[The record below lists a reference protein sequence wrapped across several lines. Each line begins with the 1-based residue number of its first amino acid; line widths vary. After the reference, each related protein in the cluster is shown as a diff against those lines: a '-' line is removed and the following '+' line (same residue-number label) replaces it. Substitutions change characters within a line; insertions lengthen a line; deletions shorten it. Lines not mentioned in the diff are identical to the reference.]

1 MGNTQNEF
9 RTTRIK
15 KQRRWP
21 QPAMQRR
28 RVYQPLEREAGWAI
42 AEVQLSPVAAAEARQ
57 HQNLPAISG
66 RQRQPSSAAC
76 QHLVQQGAV
85 VNYFEAHKLLDEV
98 RDGHNHTF
106 DDITKALELVG
117 DLDQDLC
124 TDGVSCWRPGPETG
138 KTGLPGATVF
148 RIGAGFSRHH
158 SDDSPKN

>member
-57 HQNLPAISG
+57 HQDVPAISG

-76 QHLVQQGAV
+76 QHLVQPGEM
-85 VNYFEAHKLLDEV
+85 VNYFEAHKLLDQV
-98 RDGHNHTF
+98 RDGQNHTYA
-106 DDITKALELVG
+106 DITTALSLVG
-117 DLDQDLC
+117 DIDPDLC
-124 TDGVSCWRPGPETG
+124 G
-138 KTGLPGATVF
+138 TGLGNW
-148 RIGAGFSRHH
+148 RS
-158 SDDSPKN
+158 SPKGWSETIFDTPI